1 MDNPKPEL
9 VLLHSPASPRAEA
22 FRVLKARLDRAT
34 PNGRPSSLLVTSPTT
49 AENRHAVAA
58 NLALALAEAGTE
70 VVLVDLDLHGP
81 RLHALLDLPDGPGAL
96 QCLESGTPVQ
106 DCLKPG
112 PLPALSV
119 LAAGGEAEV
128 PARLLGSRSLT
139 ELLAELSEG
148 GRVVVLAGPPAMP
161 AADASLLSGAV
172 DGVILV
178 TTAHRTSRSSV
189 REALA
194 RLEGAGANVLGAV
207 LDGYNGS

>member
-49 AENRHAVAA
+49 AE
-58 NLALALAEAGTE
+58 AGTE

-81 RLHALLDLPDGPGAL
+81 RLHGLLDLPDGPGAL